1 MYSLQLARRRY
12 SRGKL
17 FGQLH
22 IDTLEEL
29 LSVILQL
36 LISNKWKNKLAY
48 TSVDTTNSR
57 LSYTYGP

>member
-1 MYSLQLARRRY
+1 MYLLQLARRRY
-12 SRGKL
+12 SRGEL
-17 FGQLH
+17 VGQLD

-36 LISNKWKNKLAY
+36 LISNKWKNKLVY

-57 LSYTYGP
+57 FSYRYRQ